1 MLEVDEL
8 TPDDLDYLR
17 KRFNEEAIAVLTP
30 IAVDPAHPF
39 PFIPN
44 SRHRRGRSSWTAA
57 SGEPLIGLVL
67 LPGKL
72 ERFVRLP
79 GDQPRFVRLEQL
91 ILRFSD
97 LLFPGFE
104 CKGGG
109 FFRVLRD
116 SDIEIE
122 EEAEDLVRL
131 FETHAEAA
139 PAAAT

>member
-1 MLEVDEL
+1 M
-8 TPDDLDYLR
+8 
-17 KRFNEEAIAVLTP
+17 
-30 IAVDPAHPF
+30 
-39 PFIPN
+39 
-44 SRHRRGRSSWTAA
+44 
-57 SGEPLIGLVL
+57 L

-72 ERFVRLP
+72 ERFIRLP
-79 GDQPRFVRLEQL
+79 GDHPRFVRLEQL

-97 LLFPGFE
+97 FLFPGFE

-131 FETHAEAA
+131 FETLLKRRRLGNVIRLSDRCRACPSSCARS
-139 PAAAT
+139 

>member
-1 MLEVDEL
+1 MEL
-8 TPDDLDYLR
+8 D
-17 KRFNEEAIAVLTP
+17 
-30 IAVDPAHPF
+30 
-39 PFIPN
+39 
-44 SRHRRGRSSWTAA
+44 RG
-57 SGEPLIGLVL
+57 SGELLTGLVL
-67 LPGKL
+67 LPGKF

-79 GDQPRFVRLEQL
+79 GDHPRFIRLEQL

-116 SDIEIE
+116 SDIEVE

-131 FETHAEAA
+131 FETMIKRRRRGNVIRLSVERRHARAA
-139 PAAAT
+139 CARS